1 MRTAQYSIS
10 DSMYYFS
17 GIIAEEEEEEK
28 NCYLKINNRGW
39 WINV

>member
-17 GIIAEEEEEEK
+17 GIIEEEEEEK